1 MNKIFDLQRFGNLAK
16 WDILTN
22 KKFYIRIVIGL
33 TIALAFIFCFHTW
46 INSQG
51 SSRIASGYH
60 LDSLAGSG
68 SAEERIGVGS
78 ASDYEQDGDGTIWG
92 Q

>member
-33 TIALAFIFCFHTW
+33 TIALAFIFCFNTW
-46 INSQG
+46 IDWTQG

-60 LDSLAGSG
+60 LDSLAGTSIFI
-68 SAEERIGVGS
+68 ATVVMYV
-78 ASDYEQDGDGTIWG
+78 AAT
-92 Q
+92 